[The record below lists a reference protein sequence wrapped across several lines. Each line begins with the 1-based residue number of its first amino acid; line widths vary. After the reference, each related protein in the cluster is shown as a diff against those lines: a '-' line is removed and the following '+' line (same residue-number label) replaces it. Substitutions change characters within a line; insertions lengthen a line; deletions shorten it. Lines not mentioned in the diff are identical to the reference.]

1 LARHREEDIWEFKKK
16 TNTVWVQR
24 SFDAKNS
31 VFKTWKADSPKT
43 TQQCL
48 EHDYHYWKVHK
59 FCRDKSMVERLKDI
73 VRKNFQLLKCVH
85 LKECAL
91 SDYPTIYITDF
102 MTWAKKVNF
111 IDKKLKVSTM

>member
-1 LARHREEDIWEFKKK
+1 
-16 TNTVWVQR
+16 
-24 SFDAKNS
+24 
-31 VFKTWKADSPKT
+31 
-43 TQQCL
+43 
-48 EHDYHYWKVHK
+48 
-59 FCRDKSMVERLKDI
+59 MVERLKDI